1 MKRTLDIVN
10 ANNQSKQKEM
20 EDFKRTTNEMI
31 ETEMHNLVVKLAR
44 FKSDNDVRF
53 SKVQADI
60 DENKAHIAGQ
70 SNSFDELAGV
80 MAMLIE
86 NVAMQME
93 AEAQDLVDR
102 RQIALYAGN

>member
-1 MKRTLDIVN
+1 ML
-10 ANNQSKQKEM
+10 
-20 EDFKRTTNEMI
+20 

-53 SKVQADI
+53 NKVQSDI
-60 DENKAHIAGQ
+60 DENNALIQSQ

-86 NVAMQME
+86 NLAMQME

-102 RQIALYAGN
+102 R